1 MTDNLMKTINFLN
14 STLPRGSH
22 LVVIGMPD
30 GRFLWNNV
38 HRRIH
43 PLGKNHYDSGLSC
56 SLTLWI
62 KSWFTCRSYNF
73 VLVGRL
79 WDDVTY
85 EDMYGFWNCLELS
98 PCFGTSLGGLS
109 LPNANVCFV

>member
-43 PLGKNHYDSGLSC
+43 PLGKNHYDSGL
-56 SLTLWI
+56 
-62 KSWFTCRSYNF
+62 
-73 VLVGRL
+73 
-79 WDDVTY
+79 
-85 EDMYGFWNCLELS
+85 
-98 PCFGTSLGGLS
+98 
-109 LPNANVCFV
+109 